1 MDPSNSA
8 IKIENVWKV
17 FGNTSKEAL
26 DAIQN
31 RKISKTDALEKYNSV
46 IGVSDV
52 SFEVK
57 QGEIF
62 CVMGLSGSGKS
73 TLVRHINR
81 LLEPTSGK
89 ILING
94 QDVMTLG
101 REDLQELRNKKIGM
115 VFQNFALMPHRS
127 VVDNIAMPL
136 EIRGI
141 SKNDRLDAANKI
153 LDIVEL
159 QGWGN
164 KFAHELSGGMQQR
177 VGLARALAADPE
189 FLLMDEPFS
198 ALDPLIRRQLQ
209 SEFIKLSKQMKKTTV
224 FITHDLDEAVRVGHR
239 IAIMRDGKV
248 IQIGTPEEIVV
259 NPADEYVADFV
270 KGISR
275 LKVVQA
281 KSIMQSVEAYEKKNG
296 KLWDNPESVRENELL
311 NKGTQDFKYA
321 FSKKKIDANFTFQ
334 HFYDIS
340 RLVKNRLTSGLG
352 LSYRL
357 YDIESK
363 KLALGLSALR
373 EKEIHIEGEYKL
385 QNRLSGNLDFML
397 KLNKNI
403 SISTTNNYQPNIE
416 NAGDFRWKT
425 NLDFRIHLSSQF
437 LLSLAATY
445 NYDSVPA
452 ENLPESD
459 YQLINSVSY
468 TF

>member
-1 MDPSNSA
+1 MDSSSSA
-8 IKIENVWKV
+8 IQIQNVWKV

-31 RKISKTDALEKYNSV
+31 KKISKTEALENYNSV

-52 SFEVK
+52 SFDVK

-94 QDVMTLG
+94 QDVMAFD
-101 REDLQELRNKKIGM
+101 RENLQELRNKKIGM

-136 EIRGI
+136 EIRGV

-153 LDIVEL
+153 LEIVEL

-209 SEFIKLSKQMKKTTV
+209 AEFIKLSKQMKKTTV

-259 NPADEYVADFV
+259 SPADEYVADFV

-281 KSIMQSVEAYEKKNG
+281 KTIMQSIESYESANG
-296 KLWDNPESVRENELL
+296 KLNENTKSVGENELL
-311 NKGTQDFKYA
+311 SKLIELSKSSEGPLIVKDNNQNNVGVLTQSDLLKA
-321 FSKKKIDANFTFQ
+321 
-334 HFYDIS
+334 
-340 RLVKNRLTSGLG
+340 V
-352 LSYRL
+352 
-357 YDIESK
+357 
-363 KLALGLSALR
+363 
-373 EKEIHIEGEYKL
+373 IEG
-385 QNRLSGNLDFML
+385 
-397 KLNKNI
+397 
-403 SISTTNNYQPNIE
+403 
-416 NAGDFRWKT
+416 GDG
-425 NLDFRIHLSSQF
+425 
-437 LLSLAATY
+437 
-445 NYDSVPA
+445 
-452 ENLPESD
+452 E
-459 YQLINSVSY
+459 
-468 TF
+468 

>member
-1 MDPSNSA
+1 MDSSSSA

-17 FGNTSKEAL
+17 FGNTSKDAL

-31 RKISKTDALEKYNSV
+31 QGISKTEALEEYNSV

-89 ILING
+89 IYING
-94 QDVMTLG
+94 KDVMELD
-101 REDLQELRNKKIGM
+101 RENLQELRNKKIGM

-141 SKNDRLDAANKI
+141 SKNDRLDVANKI
-153 LDIVEL
+153 LEIVEL

-209 SEFIKLSKQMKKTTV
+209 SEFIKLSKKMKKTTV

-248 IQIGTPEEIVV
+248 IQIGTPEQIVIS
-259 NPADEYVADFV
+259 PADEYVADFV

-281 KSIMQSVEAYEKKNG
+281 KSIMQTIEDYESRNSKLPDDLQSV
-296 KLWDNPESVRENELL
+296 SENELL
-311 NKGTQDFKYA
+311 SKLIEISKSNQKSLIVKDNNQKSIGVITQSDLLKA
-321 FSKKKIDANFTFQ
+321 
-334 HFYDIS
+334 
-340 RLVKNRLTSGLG
+340 VV
-352 LSYRL
+352 
-357 YDIESK
+357 
-363 KLALGLSALR
+363 
-373 EKEIHIEGEYKL
+373 EG
-385 QNRLSGNLDFML
+385 
-397 KLNKNI
+397 
-403 SISTTNNYQPNIE
+403 
-416 NAGDFRWKT
+416 
-425 NLDFRIHLSSQF
+425 
-437 LLSLAATY
+437 
-445 NYDSVPA
+445 
-452 ENLPESD
+452 SD
-459 YQLINSVSY
+459 GE
-468 TF
+468 

>member
-1 MDPSNSA
+1 MEAA
-8 IKIENVWKV
+8 IQIHNVWKV
-17 FGNTSKEAL
+17 FGNNSKEAL

-31 RKISKTDALEKYNSV
+31 KKISKQEALEKYNSV

-52 SFEVK
+52 SFNVNK
-57 QGEIF
+57 GEIF

-89 ILING
+89 ILIND
-94 QDVMTLG
+94 QDVMQF
-101 REDLQELRNKKIGM
+101 DKDSLQELRNKKIGM

-127 VVDNIAMPL
+127 VLDNIAMPL

-153 LDIVEL
+153 LNIVEL

-164 KFAHELSGGMQQR
+164 KYAHELSGGMQQR

-239 IAIMRDGKV
+239 IAIMRDGEV
-248 IQIGTPEEIVV
+248 VQIGTPEEIVV

-281 KSIMQSVEAYEKKNG
+281 KTIMQSIKEYEDKFGLLDDDNEIVNENDVLSKLIETSISKDKPIIVSDKNNQ
-296 KLWDNPESVRENELL
+296 KLGVISQSDLL
-311 NKGTQDFKYA
+311 KA
-321 FSKKKIDANFTFQ
+321 
-334 HFYDIS
+334 
-340 RLVKNRLTSGLG
+340 V
-352 LSYRL
+352 
-357 YDIESK
+357 
-363 KLALGLSALR
+363 
-373 EKEIHIEGEYKL
+373 IEG
-385 QNRLSGNLDFML
+385 
-397 KLNKNI
+397 
-403 SISTTNNYQPNIE
+403 
-416 NAGDFRWKT
+416 
-425 NLDFRIHLSSQF
+425 
-437 LLSLAATY
+437 
-445 NYDSVPA
+445 
-452 ENLPESD
+452 SD
-459 YQLINSVSY
+459 NE
-468 TF
+468 

>member
-1 MDPSNSA
+1 MNSSGSA
-8 IKIENVWKV
+8 IKIKNVWKV
-17 FGNTSKEAL
+17 FGNNSSEAL

-31 RKISKTDALEKYNSV
+31 QKISKTEALEKYNSV

-52 SFEVK
+52 SFDVK

-89 ILING
+89 ILIND
-94 QDVMTLG
+94 QDVMKLD
-101 REDLQELRNKKIGM
+101 RESLQELRNKKIGM

-141 SKNDRLDAANKI
+141 SKNDRLDVANKI

-209 SEFIKLSKQMKKTTV
+209 SECIKLSRQMKKTTV

-259 NPADEYVADFV
+259 SPVDEYVADFV

-281 KSIMQSVEAYEKKNG
+281 KSIMQSVEAYEKKHG
-296 KLWDNPESVRENELL
+296 KLWDDPESVQDDELL
-311 NKGTQDFKYA
+311 SQLIEK
-321 FSKKKIDANFTFQ
+321 SKSKEKP
-334 HFYDIS
+334 
-340 RLVKNRLTSGLG
+340 LVVKNS
-352 LSYRL
+352 
-357 YDIESK
+357 D
-363 KLALGLSALR
+363 
-373 EKEIHIEGEYKL
+373 EKVIGVITQADLLKAVIEG
-385 QNRLSGNLDFML
+385 
-397 KLNKNI
+397 
-403 SISTTNNYQPNIE
+403 
-416 NAGDFRWKT
+416 
-425 NLDFRIHLSSQF
+425 
-437 LLSLAATY
+437 
-445 NYDSVPA
+445 
-452 ENLPESD
+452 SD
-459 YQLINSVSY
+459 GE
-468 TF
+468 

>member
-1 MDPSNSA
+1 MDSSSSA
-8 IKIENVWKV
+8 IQIQNVWKV

-31 RKISKTDALEKYNSV
+31 KKISKTEALENYNSV

-52 SFEVK
+52 SFDVK

-94 QDVMTLG
+94 QDVMALD
-101 REDLQELRNKKIGM
+101 RENLQELRNKKIGM

-136 EIRGI
+136 EIRGV

-153 LDIVEL
+153 LEIVEL

-209 SEFIKLSKQMKKTTV
+209 AEFIKLSKQMKKTTV

-259 NPADEYVADFV
+259 SPADEYVADFV

-281 KSIMQSVEAYEKKNG
+281 KTIMQSIENYESTNG
-296 KLWDNPESVRENELL
+296 KLDENSKSVGENELL
-311 NKGTQDFKYA
+311 SKLIELSKSSEGTL
-321 FSKKKIDANFTFQ
+321 
-334 HFYDIS
+334 
-340 RLVKNRLTSGLG
+340 LVKDSNQNNVGVLTQSDL
-352 LSYRL
+352 L
-357 YDIESK
+357 K
-363 KLALGLSALR
+363 AV
-373 EKEIHIEGEYKL
+373 IEG
-385 QNRLSGNLDFML
+385 
-397 KLNKNI
+397 
-403 SISTTNNYQPNIE
+403 
-416 NAGDFRWKT
+416 GDG
-425 NLDFRIHLSSQF
+425 
-437 LLSLAATY
+437 
-445 NYDSVPA
+445 
-452 ENLPESD
+452 E
-459 YQLINSVSY
+459 
-468 TF
+468 

>member
-1 MDPSNSA
+1 MKSTDTA
-8 IKIENVWKV
+8 IKIENVWKI

-31 RKISKTDALEKYNSV
+31 KKITKTEALEKYNSV
-46 IGVSDV
+46 IGVANV
-52 SFEVK
+52 SFDVK
-57 QGEIF
+57 KGEIF

-89 ILING
+89 ILINNK
-94 QDVMTLG
+94 DVMKFDK
-101 REDLQELRNKKIGM
+101 ENLQELRNKKIGM

-127 VVDNIAMPL
+127 VLDNIAMPL
-136 EIRGI
+136 EIRGV

-209 SEFIKLSKQMKKTTV
+209 TEFIKLSKQMKKTTV

-248 IQIGTPEEIVV
+248 IQIGTPEEIVI
-259 NPADEYVADFV
+259 NPADNYVADFV

-281 KSIMQSVEAYEKKNG
+281 KSIMIAIKDFEDQFGNISNNLDSVN
-296 KLWDNPESVRENELL
+296 ENDLLSKIIELSAT
-311 NKGTQDFKYA
+311 NDKP
-321 FSKKKIDANFTFQ
+321 I
-334 HFYDIS
+334 
-340 RLVKNRLTSGLG
+340 LVKDNQNQKVGIISQTNIL
-352 LSYRL
+352 
-357 YDIESK
+357 K
-363 KLALGLSALR
+363 AV
-373 EKEIHIEGEYKL
+373 IEGNDE
-385 QNRLSGNLDFML
+385 G
-397 KLNKNI
+397 
-403 SISTTNNYQPNIE
+403 
-416 NAGDFRWKT
+416 
-425 NLDFRIHLSSQF
+425 
-437 LLSLAATY
+437 
-445 NYDSVPA
+445 
-452 ENLPESD
+452 
-459 YQLINSVSY
+459 
-468 TF
+468 

>member
-1 MDPSNSA
+1 MDSSSSA

-17 FGNTSKEAL
+17 FGNTSKIVL

-31 RKISKTDALEKYNSV
+31 DKISKTEALEKYNSV

-52 SFEVK
+52 SFDVK

-81 LLEPTSGK
+81 LLEPTSGN
-89 ILING
+89 ILIND

-101 REDLQELRNKKIGM
+101 RESLQELRNKKIGM

-281 KSIMQSVEAYEKKNG
+281 KSIMQSVEAYEKKHG
-296 KLWDNPESVRENELL
+296 KLWDDPESVKDNELL
-311 NKGTQDFKYA
+311 SGLIEK
-321 FSKKKIDANFTFQ
+321 SKSKDKPLI
-334 HFYDIS
+334 
-340 RLVKNRLTSGLG
+340 VKNPKNQVIGVITQADLL
-352 LSYRL
+352 
-357 YDIESK
+357 K
-363 KLALGLSALR
+363 AV
-373 EKEIHIEGEYKL
+373 IEG
-385 QNRLSGNLDFML
+385 
-397 KLNKNI
+397 
-403 SISTTNNYQPNIE
+403 
-416 NAGDFRWKT
+416 
-425 NLDFRIHLSSQF
+425 
-437 LLSLAATY
+437 
-445 NYDSVPA
+445 
-452 ENLPESD
+452 SD
-459 YQLINSVSY
+459 GE
-468 TF
+468 